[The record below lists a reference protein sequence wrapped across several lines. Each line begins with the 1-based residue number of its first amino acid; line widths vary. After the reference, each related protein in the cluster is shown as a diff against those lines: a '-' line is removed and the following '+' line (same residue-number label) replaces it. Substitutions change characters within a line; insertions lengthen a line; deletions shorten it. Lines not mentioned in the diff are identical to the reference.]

1 MKNSSCFFGAA
12 KGNVPGSSRVK
23 QHCFTLIELLVVI
36 AIIAI
41 LAGMLLPALN
51 QARERGKAAGCL
63 NNLKSVG
70 TYTSFYVQ
78 DNTDYANFSYHADG
92 SYSGYASKGTGT
104 WYTMLASYTTCY
116 RKKDFYRLQ
125 TVKGAKQGPFA
136 CAGLPD
142 FTTKDYGAKVDFS
155 ISVMA
160 RTQQPGVGGFH
171 VLRWGKVR
179 NVSHLAW
186 NIDTRPD
193 GLPQGCN
200 LNAGSNYNALKWGHY
215 NGQKAMLLYMDGHT
229 ETHPTALLSIMH
241 NTNSGGKLYT
251 NGFFS
256 YYINY
261 NY

>member
-1 MKNSSCFFGAA
+1 MAVTSRTPACR
-12 KGNVPGSSRVK
+12 RVK
-23 QHCFTLIELLVVI
+23 LHSFTLIELLVVI

-63 NNLKSVG
+63 NNLKTIGNYSH
-70 TYTSFYVQ
+70 FYGQ
-78 DNTDYANFSYHADG
+78 DNNDYANFSYHANG
-92 SYSGYASKGTGT
+92 SYSGYAPVGTGT
-104 WYTMLASYTTCY
+104 WYTMIASYTNNY
-116 RKKDFYRLQ
+116 KRKDFYRLEN
-125 TVKGAKQGPFA
+125 VKGAKPGVFA

-142 FTTKDYGAKVDFS
+142 FTTKDYGAKVDFT

-160 RTQQPGVGGFH
+160 RTQTPGVGGFH
-171 VLRWGKVR
+171 MLRWGKVR
-179 NVSHLAW
+179 KPSRLAW
-186 NIDTRPD
+186 NIDTRPN
-193 GLPQGCN
+193 GLPHGCN
-200 LNAGSNYNALKWGHY
+200 LNEGSSFNSLKWGHY

-241 NTNSGGKLYT
+241 NTTTGGQLYT
-251 NGFFS
+251 NGFFA